1 MAPVETDV
9 NGHKGGS
16 IMKEILI
23 TLALA
28 VAVVASACTDESPLG
43 PDPVPLRDQ
52 QQTPCQDSERHCPDD
67 LTRKPSPG

>member
-28 VAVVASACTDESPLG
+28 AALVASACTDESPLS
-43 PDPVPLRDQ
+43 PDPLPGNQ
-52 QQTPCQDSERHCPDD
+52 QRACQGSESERPCPADPAD
-67 LTRKPSPG
+67 QTSE